1 MKARALTAWGWVAGI
16 VGALFLIAAVSSVWN
31 GLWSWLPWSAERQL
45 EGARAQAEV
54 ATDQAE
60 ASRLTAEGEGDTIRR
75 LDTYHHQVVTVRA
88 AVAEGVAEAMGA
100 PDASTPLDPDRAARL
115 RAADR
120 ELCRVAPDLGGC
132 AAAADPAGD
141 GADGL

>member
-1 MKARALTAWGWVAGI
+1 MTGRDLSPVRW
-16 VGALFLIAAVSSVWN
+16 LIAGLAILLAVALLDAAWDRM
-31 GLWSWLPWSAERQL
+31 WSWLPWSAERRA
-45 EGARAQAEV
+45 ERAEAQAE
-54 ATDQAE
+54 AAADQAE

-88 AVAEGVAEAMGA
+88 VTAGGVAEAMGA

-141 GADGL
+141 GAGGL